1 MDQTLSL
8 GSARRA
14 FGNKL
19 VPWFA
24 LILVILVG
32 VSGLIF
38 VSITRLISSSGWVEH
53 SYQILD
59 TLDLTEARFSDAEA
73 AERGYVATCKQ
84 TMISPFRSDLPRIYA
99 YLASLRALT
108 ADNPVQQAHV
118 DRLHNTMSNELARM
132 SMVMSTALGG
142 KQSKAEEMLADP
154 RDTNAVGEILATIT
168 NMESEERK
176 LLDVRLKN
184 LRFFAQ
190 MTLGACVLA
199 VIVCGGILGFV
210 FWLIRRE
217 TARREK
223 SEASLSEAN
232 TKLGISLAE
241 LSHYSESA
249 RSVALLGELLQTC
262 RNTREALAIA
272 GKHLTHLL
280 PDMSGTIGLFNEARD
295 QIEICQTFGNGPFV
309 ETFAPDDCWS
319 LRRGRRHV
327 SSPGSTEPS
336 CGHGDAAKTFLCLP
350 MMAQGETLGVLS
362 VGTARAG
369 DFSLAEHRTMQT
381 ITEQLSL
388 ALANLRLQETL
399 RNQSLRDALTGLFN
413 RRYLDDALAREIGR
427 ARRNTIP
434 LSVIM
439 IDLDHFKRFNDTNG
453 HEGGD
458 ALLAEFGQSLSRVVR
473 GEDIACRYGGEE
485 FAVILPGADLAAAI
499 QRAEELRAAVTRMSV
514 KLRGATLAR
523 VTASLG
529 VAALHDHGKTGP
541 DLLKA
546 ADEAL
551 YEAKKEGRNRVVTAQ
566 RFGDHATS
574 SANVA

>member
-1 MDQTLSL
+1 MDETLPASP
-8 GSARRA
+8 ARHT

-19 VPWFA
+19 APWFA
-24 LILVILVG
+24 SIVVILVG

-38 VSITRLISSSGWVEH
+38 VSITRLISSSGWVAH

-99 YLASLRALT
+99 DLASLRALT

-118 DRLHNTMSNELARM
+118 ERLHTTMSNELARM
-132 SMVMSTALGG
+132 SMVMSTTLAGNQL
-142 KQSKAEEMLADP
+142 KAETMLADP
-154 RDTNAVGEILATIT
+154 RDTNAVGEILTSIT
-168 NMESEERK
+168 NMENEERK

-184 LRFFAQ
+184 LQFFAQ
-190 MTLGACVLA
+190 MTLGACALA
-199 VIVCGGILGFV
+199 VVVCGGILGFV
-210 FWLIRRE
+210 FWLVRRE
-217 TARREK
+217 TVRREK
-223 SEASLSEAN
+223 SEVSLNDANAKLETSLSEL
-232 TKLGISLAE
+232 K
-241 LSHYSESA
+241 HYSESA

-262 RNTREALAIA
+262 RNKREALAIT
-272 GKHLTHLL
+272 GKHLTQLL
-280 PDMSGTIGLFNEARD
+280 PDMSGTIGLFNETRD
-295 QIEICQTFGNGPFV
+295 QIEVSQTFGNGPFA
-309 ETFAPDDCWS
+309 ETFAPDDCWG
-319 LRRGRRHV
+319 LRRGRMHI
-327 SSPGSTEPS
+327 SSSKSAEPP
-336 CGHGDAAKTFLCLP
+336 CDHFDNAKTFLCLP
-350 MMAQGETLGVLS
+350 MMAQGETLGVLTVGS
-362 VGTARAG
+362 VRTN
-369 DFSLAEHRTMQT
+369 DFTLAEHRTLQT

-388 ALANLRLQETL
+388 ALANLMLQETL
-399 RNQSLRDALTGLFN
+399 RHQSLRDALTGLFN

-427 ARRNTIP
+427 ARRNTLP

-458 ALLAEFGQSLSRVVR
+458 ALLAEFGQTLARVVR
-473 GEDIACRYGGEE
+473 SEDIACRFGGEE

-499 QRAEELRAAVTRMSV
+499 QRAEELRAAVTRMTV
-514 KLRGATLAR
+514 KMRGATLAP

-551 YEAKKEGRNRVVTAQ
+551 YEAKKDGRNRVAIAQ
-566 RFGDHATS
+566 RFGDHAAS
-574 SANVA
+574 PANVA

>member
-1 MDQTLSL
+1 
-8 GSARRA
+8 
-14 FGNKL
+14 
-19 VPWFA
+19 
-24 LILVILVG
+24 
-32 VSGLIF
+32 
-38 VSITRLISSSGWVEH
+38 
-53 SYQILD
+53 
-59 TLDLTEARFSDAEA
+59 
-73 AERGYVATCKQ
+73 
-84 TMISPFRSDLPRIYA
+84 
-99 YLASLRALT
+99 
-108 ADNPVQQAHV
+108 
-118 DRLHNTMSNELARM
+118 MSNELARM

-199 VIVCGGILGFV
+199 VVVCGGILGFV
-210 FWLIRRE
+210 FWLVRRE
-217 TARREK
+217 TARRE
-223 SEASLSEAN
+223 S
-232 TKLGISLAE
+232 
-241 LSHYSESA
+241 
-249 RSVALLGELLQTC
+249 ELLQTC

-295 QIEICQTFGNGPFV
+295 QIEISQTFGNGPFV

-319 LRRGRRHV
+319 LRRGRLHV

-336 CGHGDAAKTFLCLP
+336 CGHCDTAKNFLCLP

-369 DFSLAEHRTMQT
+369 DFSLAEHRTLQT

-388 ALANLRLQETL
+388 ALANLLMQETL

-413 RRYLDDALAREIGR
+413 RRYLDDTLAREIGR
-427 ARRNTIP
+427 ARRNTLA

-458 ALLAEFGQSLSRVVR
+458 ALLAEFGQTLSRVVR
-473 GEDIACRYGGEE
+473 GEDIACRFGGEE
-485 FAVILPGADLAAAI
+485 FAVILPGADLAAAL
-499 QRAEELRAAVTRMSV
+499 QRAEELRTAVTRMSV
-514 KLRGATLAR
+514 KLRGATLAP

-529 VAALHDHGKTGP
+529 VASLHDHGKTDP

-551 YEAKKEGRNRVVTAQ
+551 YEAKKEGRNRVAMAQ
-566 RFGDHATS
+566 RFGEHAS
-574 SANVA
+574 PANAA

>member
-1 MDQTLSL
+1 MDETLPTRL
-8 GSARRA
+8 ARST

-24 LILVILVG
+24 MIVVILVA

-38 VSITRLISSSGWVEH
+38 VSITRLISSSGWVAH

-99 YLASLRALT
+99 DLASLRALT

-118 DRLHNTMSNELARM
+118 ERLHTTMSNELARM
-132 SMVMSTALGG
+132 SMVMSTTLGG
-142 KQSKAEEMLADP
+142 NQLKAETMLADP
-154 RDTNAVGEILATIT
+154 RDTNAVGEILATIN

-176 LLDVRLKN
+176 LLDVRLKK
-184 LRFFAQ
+184 LQFFAQ
-190 MTLGACVLA
+190 MTLGACALA
-199 VIVCGGILGFV
+199 IIVCGGILGFV
-210 FWLIRRE
+210 FWLVRRE
-217 TARREK
+217 TARRET
-223 SEASLSEAN
+223 SETSLNEAN
-232 TKLGISLAE
+232 AKLETSLGE
-241 LSHYSESA
+241 LRHYSESA

-280 PDMSGTIGLFNEARD
+280 PDMSGAIGLFNETRD
-295 QIEICQTFGNGPFV
+295 QIEISQTFGSGPFA

-319 LRRGRRHV
+319 LRRGRMHI
-327 SSPGSTEPS
+327 SSRESAEPS
-336 CGHGDAAKTFLCLP
+336 CEHFDAAKTFLCLP
-350 MMAQGETLGVLS
+350 MMAQGETVGVLT

-369 DFSLAEHRTMQT
+369 DFTLAEHRTLQT

-388 ALANLRLQETL
+388 ALANLLLQETL

-427 ARRNTIP
+427 ARRNTLP

-458 ALLAEFGQSLSRVVR
+458 ALLAEFGQTLARVVR
-473 GEDIACRYGGEE
+473 SEDIACRFGGEE
-485 FAVILPGADLAAAI
+485 FAVILPGADFAAAL

-514 KLRGATLAR
+514 KLRGATLAP

-551 YEAKKEGRNRVVTAQ
+551 YEAKKDGRNRVALAQ
-566 RFGDHATS
+566 RFGDHA
-574 SANVA
+574 APPAIVA